1 MAAVTNELMHEL
13 PKRIQ
18 AWLARMESALSS
30 IEVRLGSTAGHL
42 LAVQNDVANLY
53 AGQANVDVRPRIER
67 RLDIVEDPVS

>member
-18 AWLARMESALSS
+18 AWLTRMESALSS

-67 RLDIVEDPVS
+67 RLDIVEDPIS